1 MNIDFLEALEEM
13 ARERGIDREAAY
25 EAMEKGIAAAYLVE
39 YGGCLL
45 YTSPSPRD

>member
-25 EAMEKGIAAAYLVE
+25 EAMEKGIAAVWQSE
-39 YGGCLL
+39 FGG
-45 YTSPSPRD
+45 D